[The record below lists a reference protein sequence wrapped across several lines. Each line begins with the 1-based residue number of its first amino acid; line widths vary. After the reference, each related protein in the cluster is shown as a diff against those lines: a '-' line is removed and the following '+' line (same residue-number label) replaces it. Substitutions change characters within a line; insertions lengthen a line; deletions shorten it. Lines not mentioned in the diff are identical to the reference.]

1 MGWAAV
7 SEILSLAL
15 ERDEALTRARTALRM
30 GDLVVVPTDTVYG
43 VAADPFAVGATAKI
57 FALKN
62 RPRTLPLPVLIS
74 RPRQAWALCDS
85 VPPGAAELAAAFWPG
100 ALTIVM
106 PQTPDLDWDLGEN
119 DGTIALRM
127 PDHADTLEL
136 IERTGPLAVTS
147 ANVSGEPT
155 PPDVEQIRARLGED
169 VAIYLDGGSAKGAE
183 GSTIVD
189 LARRRP
195 AIVREGP
202 IAKDAIERAIGAR
215 IARA

>member
-1 MGWAAV
+1 MGGIAV
-7 SEILSLAL
+7 SEILSLAT
-15 ERDEALTRARTALRM
+15 ERDEALARARDALRA
-30 GDLVVVPTDTVYG
+30 GELVVVPTDTVYG
-43 VAADPFAVGATAKI
+43 VAADPFAPGATAKI
-57 FALKN
+57 FTLKN
-62 RPRTLPLPVLIS
+62 RARSLPLPVLIS

-85 VPPGAAELAAAFWPG
+85 VPPGAAELAGAFWPG

-119 DGTIALRM
+119 VGTIALRM

-136 IERTGPLAVTS
+136 IEMTGPLAVTS
-147 ANVSGEPT
+147 ANLSGEPT
-155 PPDVEQIRARLGED
+155 APEVEQVRARLGED
-169 VAIYLDGGSAKGAE
+169 VAIYLDGGPSKAAE

-202 IAKDAIERAIGAR
+202 IARDAIERAIGAR
-215 IARA
+215 IGRA